1 MKKNPEQG
9 IFITI
14 EGPDG
19 CGKSTQA
26 EILVAYLK
34 SKNIPVILTREPGG
48 CSIGE
53 EIREI
58 LLKPRNEQ
66 ILSDETELFLF
77 AASRA
82 QHVRETILP
91 AISIGNV
98 VIASRFIDATTAYQG
113 YGRGLPI
120 DSIRDVNELA
130 TGGLKPDLTIIL
142 DIDSEKGIHR
152 ARGVD
157 EETPSG
163 EVDRIEAESIAFH
176 KRVRNGYLEIVKN
189 EPERCVLI
197 DSDRP
202 ISEVSGDIMNC
213 ITDRFDV

>member
-1 MKKNPEQG
+1 MKKSPKNG

-26 EILVAYLK
+26 DILVTYLK
-34 SKNIPVILTREPGG
+34 SKNYPVVFTREPGG

-58 LLKPRNEQ
+58 LLKPRGQQ

-77 AASRA
+77 AAARA
-82 QHVRETILP
+82 QHVRETIMP
-91 AISIGNV
+91 ALSIGSI
-98 VIASRFIDATTAYQG
+98 VIASRYIDATVAYQG
-113 YGRGLPI
+113 YGRGLPLDKI
-120 DSIRDVNELA
+120 HEINDLA

-142 DIDSEKGIHR
+142 DIAADKGLQR
-152 ARGVD
+152 ARGVE
-157 EETPSG
+157 EETPVG
-163 EVDRIEAESIAFH
+163 ETDRIESESIEFH
-176 KRVRNGYLEIVKN
+176 KRVRKGYLDIVRR

-197 DSDRP
+197 NSDCP
-202 ISEVSGDIMNC
+202 ISEISKEILNC
-213 ITDRFDV
+213 VESRFEI

>member
-1 MKKNPEQG
+1 MKKNPKQG

-34 SKNIPVILTREPGG
+34 TKSIPVILTREPGG

-58 LLKPRNEQ
+58 LLKPRGEQ

-77 AASRA
+77 AAARA

-91 AISIGNV
+91 AMSIGSV

-113 YGRGLPI
+113 YGRGIPI
-120 DSIRDVNELA
+120 ESIRDVNELA

-152 ARGVD
+152 ARGVN
-157 EETPSG
+157 EETPAG
-163 EVDRIEAESIAFH
+163 EVDRIEAESITFH

-213 ITDRFDV
+213 ITERFDV

>member
-1 MKKNPEQG
+1 MKKNPKQG

-26 EILVAYLK
+26 DILVTFLEAK
-34 SKNIPVILTREPGG
+34 DHRVTLTREPGG

-58 LLKPRNEQ
+58 LLKPRGQ
-66 ILSDETELFLF
+66 QTLSDETELFLF
-77 AASRA
+77 AAARA

-91 AISIGNV
+91 AMSMGNIV
-98 VIASRFIDATTAYQG
+98 VASRFIDATAAYQG

-120 DSIRDVNELA
+120 ERICDVNELA

-152 ARGVD
+152 ARDVH
-157 EETPSG
+157 EETPAG
-163 EVDRIEAESIAFH
+163 EVDRIESESIEFH
-176 KRVRNGYLEIVKN
+176 KRVRNGYLAIVKN
-189 EPERCVLI
+189 EPARCVLI

-202 ISEVSGDIMNC
+202 ILEISKDITNCVSECFDI
-213 ITDRFDV
+213 

>member
-1 MKKNPEQG
+1 MKKSPKNG

-26 EILVAYLK
+26 DILVTYLK
-34 SKNIPVILTREPGG
+34 SKNYPVVFTREPGG

-58 LLKPRNEQ
+58 LLKPRGQQ

-77 AASRA
+77 AAARA
-82 QHVRETILP
+82 QHVRETIMP
-91 AISIGNV
+91 ALSIGSI
-98 VIASRFIDATTAYQG
+98 VIASRYIDATVAYQG
-113 YGRGLPI
+113 YGRGLPLEN
-120 DSIRDVNELA
+120 IRDINELA

-142 DIDSEKGIHR
+142 DIAADKGLQR
-152 ARGVD
+152 ARGVE
-157 EETPSG
+157 EETPVG
-163 EVDRIEAESIAFH
+163 ETDRIESESIEFH
-176 KRVRNGYLEIVKN
+176 KRVRKGYLDIVRR

-197 DSDRP
+197 NSDRP
-202 ISEVSGDIMNC
+202 ISEISKDIKKC
-213 ITDRFDV
+213 LEKKFEI

>member
-1 MKKNPEQG
+1 V
-9 IFITI
+9 T
-14 EGPDG
+14 
-19 CGKSTQA
+19 
-26 EILVAYLK
+26 
-34 SKNIPVILTREPGG
+34 LTREPGG

-58 LLKPRNEQ
+58 LLKPRGQQ
-66 ILSDETELFLF
+66 ILSDESELFLF
-77 AASRA
+77 AAGRA

-91 AISIGNV
+91 ALSTGNIV
-98 VIASRFIDATTAYQG
+98 VASRFIDATTAYQG

-120 DSIRDVNELA
+120 ESIRDVNELA
-130 TGGLKPDLTIIL
+130 TGGLNPDLTIIL

-157 EETPSG
+157 EETPVG
-163 EVDRIEAESIAFH
+163 EVDRIESESIEFH

-189 EPERCVLI
+189 NPERCVLI

-202 ISEVSGDIMNC
+202 ISEISKDIKNC
-213 ITDRFDV
+213 VTERFDL